1 MDWTTLWP
9 SDHDRFTTNILSI
22 KTSLYQKNTTTHTF
36 FHRNNT
42 ISVSWFGRESLTSI
56 IDITIWQTFCVVPY
70 SEDPDSEW
78 GQTLFLCAPGEP
90 THESLIYIYNS
101 TFNSHTHR
109 PDVGWMAGIQTPLPA
124 EICPAK
130 LSSNKETESLL
141 APKVLSC
148 SWPWPSCG
156 GGRESRHFLCGDQCY
171 YCMRRAA
178 HLLKWIEKKVR

>member
-1 MDWTTLWP
+1 MTVLQQIYSRLKPHCIKKTQRHTHSFIEITQSAFPGLEERVLRLLLTLP
-9 SDHDRFTTNILSI
+9 S
-22 KTSLYQKNTTTHTF
+22 
-36 FHRNNT
+36 
-42 ISVSWFGRESLTSI
+42 
-56 IDITIWQTFCVVPY
+56 FCVVPY